1 MLQAGL
7 SAGSIVS
14 NQGYRLWQQ
23 VLAFFLAALLS
34 PFVMFGQGGGAP
46 QSAGQITALIP
57 AVSRNTAPAKNKDA
71 VYWNDLLH
79 SEATGRAR
87 LNLLDGSILT
97 LGSNTALKVVQHD
110 ANSQQ
115 TQLELN
121 YGKLRSRVVQL
132 TKPGAKF
139 EVKTPNAV
147 AGVIGT
153 DFAITYLNGRT
164 VVQVF
169 SGVVQVTTVTGQ
181 VITINA
187 GQEVTVNA
195 DGSISGPTQT
205 PPADQQTSI
214 SDTSVGGTT
223 TAGGVV
229 GGTTFFHVVLPIVAV
244 ALTGLVVG
252 VTTKSN
258 DKGQPFATLP
268 PPPPPGNNTLP
279 PPTTPAG
286 ARRTV
291 PRH

>member
-1 MLQAGL
+1 M
-7 SAGSIVS
+7 VR
-14 NQGYRLWQQ
+14 NQGYGLWQQ
-23 VLAFFLAALLS
+23 ILALFLALLLS
-34 PFVMFGQGGGAP
+34 PFVMFGQGGTP

-57 AVSRNTAPAKNKDA
+57 AVSRNTTPAKAKDA
-71 VYWNDLLH
+71 VYWNDVLH

-97 LGSNTALKVVQHD
+97 LGSSTSLKVVQHD

-153 DFAITYLNGRT
+153 DFAVTYLNGRT

-169 SGVVQVTTVTGQ
+169 SGVVQVTTITGQ
-181 VITINA
+181 IITVNA
-187 GQEVTVNA
+187 GQEITVNA
-195 DGSISGPTQT
+195 DGSIGGPTQT
-205 PPADQQTSI
+205 PAADQQTTI
-214 SDTSVGGTT
+214 SDTSVGGST
-223 TAGGVV
+223 TAGGI
-229 GGTTFFHVVLPIVAV
+229 GGSSTFLHIWLPIVTV

-252 VTTKSN
+252 VTTKGNQS
-258 DKGQPFATLP
+258 GQPFATLP
-268 PPPPPGNNTLP
+268 PPPPPQPVTTQ
-279 PPTTPAG
+279 PPTVG
-286 ARRTV
+286 SGQKTV
-291 PRH
+291 PRR